1 MKKVEEV
8 KIYRPQH
15 KVIPEWV
22 TNPITDNYTDENGRV
37 YNTNEENILISKQEV
52 DDNHK

>member
-8 KIYRPQH
+8 KIYKPKH
-15 KVIPEWV
+15 EIIPEWE
-22 TNPITDNYTDENGRV
+22 TNPITDNYTAPNGNV
-37 YNTNEENILISKQEV
+37 YNKSEENILISKQEV